1 MKAKTVLFT
10 IFLIFVACSSVAE
23 RNVMAVE
30 EDNDLAYRLRYSDVA
45 ASLQAAKKAYS
56 CSSKN
61 SDGQTEALNNMAYVA
76 YQQMRYDQALHLLQ
90 KVHDLSRNQLELLCA
105 DVLTMKVMQRIG
117 RGKSFF
123 DSRLRAQ
130 KRLRRILSEE
140 SSLTERQL
148 HRLHYALTEFH
159 IVASTYYF
167 YLGQDAAAQDEIQ
180 EAARYV
186 NLETDT
192 TQWLYYHYMLGSG
205 GLIEGTPE
213 EITVTE
219 FDHLIRVY
227 TLARAH
233 HFTYFEANALQSLS
247 AMITDSLR
255 ADLLKQQ
262 RLDAYSYLYEHHRRW
277 QSDSTLSS
285 RYQFAA
291 ALSHHSVALFQEYCD
306 LFQTAC
312 ALRTLGEVYFSG
324 GQYDA
329 ALHSFRSALH
339 LASGHR
345 RSPYQVT
352 PWLAGIHENLSLT
365 YSALGDKNLANEH
378 RNKYLDLLDLSR
390 QNRELDSRKALLG
403 QEAHREQIQFLFLL
417 LLVVL
422 VIVLSVTYYHQL
434 DNRSRSFEQ
443 RVRRISS
450 SEDCLQA
457 QERLQEILQ
466 ESEERLEE
474 NKEECQ
480 VMEQRIL
487 NEQQRH
493 ILQRTKLSVVYAI
506 IPYLDRVI
514 AEVKKL
520 DKEDGNAAAHLSY
533 IQELCTGMMAVNDRL
548 TSWIQMQQGRLSLQ
562 VTRFPLSE
570 VLQVISM
577 QQYAFAQQHLTLEV
591 PETTLQVKADKPLT
605 LFMVNTL
612 VDNARKFTPEGG
624 KVSARLDAT
633 DDYVE
638 ISVCDTGIGLSPEN
652 VKTLCDSK
660 VYDPSHIGATNEG
673 KGFGFGIMNCK
684 GIINSYRK
692 LSSLFSV
699 CDFGVESELGKGS
712 RFWFRLPRV
721 LPLLLL
727 LLSYSLLH
735 ASNSSSPTTSQKG
748 DQGVSPCPL
757 LLAPYPLNCSELYDS
772 TFAANLD
779 GRYADAYLFADSAI
793 RLMEMPVDTPLLVS
807 LYNEQ
812 AIAAQALGRWE
823 AYRLSNAECVRLH
836 RLLSTDG
843 SLASDCQRLEKMTE
857 DSRVLYV
864 LIVLLLIASLTLFYM
879 VVLRHRLR
887 HRASLDDL
895 YQRLTN
901 VLHAFPENA
910 TVLDGELQSVISN
923 LVQPQLRQPV
933 VELRQTLSS
942 QLAQVQETETA
953 IQEAEERVQRWRFE
967 HDRLY
972 VMNQI
977 LDNSLSTIKHET
989 MYFPSRIKQM
999 ADDMQQQGSDA
1010 ETSHNLLDL
1019 VTYYRHIYMLL
1030 YEQAQSQTDQSPLR
1044 IQPLAVSSLFNYAEQ
1059 THGIKCQ
1066 PTDARVKGNE
1076 MLLQLFLDQ
1085 MLAVV
1090 PANAKLSA
1098 EIRGGM
1104 NYILCDVEGQ
1114 QLSAQQLSE
1123 LFSPQTR
1130 RMEYLVMRQI
1140 VREHDAACGLPG
1152 LRLVA
1157 ENTERGYRISFSLL
1171 PI

>member
-1 MKAKTVLFT
+1 
-10 IFLIFVACSSVAE
+10 
-23 RNVMAVE
+23 MAVE
-30 EDNDLAYRLRYSDVA
+30 EANDLSYRLRYSDVS

-56 CSSKN
+56 CSTKN
-61 SDGQTEALNNMAYVA
+61 SDGQAEALNNMAYVA

-90 KVHDLSRNQLELLCA
+90 KVHDVSRNQLELLCA

-140 SSLTERQL
+140 SSLTERQQ

-159 IVASTYYF
+159 IVASTYYY
-167 YLGQDAAAQDEIQ
+167 YLGQDAAAQNEIQ

-205 GLIEGTPE
+205 GLVEGTPE

-227 TLARAH
+227 TLARANH
-233 HFTYFEANALQSLS
+233 YTYFEANALQSLS

-255 ADLLKQQ
+255 ADVLKQQ
-262 RLDAYSYLYEHHRRW
+262 CLDAYSYLYEHHRRW
-277 QSDSTLSS
+277 QSDSSLSS
-285 RYQFAA
+285 RHQFAA
-291 ALSHHSVALFQEYCD
+291 ALSHHSIALFQEYCD

-312 ALRTLGEVYFSG
+312 ALRTLGEVYFSA

-329 ALHSFRSALH
+329 ALRNFRSALH

-365 YSALGDKNLANEH
+365 YSALGNKHLANEH

-417 LLVVL
+417 LLVVV
-422 VIVLSVTYYHQL
+422 VIVLSVIYYRQL

-443 RVRRISS
+443 RVRKISS
-450 SEDCLQA
+450 SDACVEANQ
-457 QERLQEILQ
+457 RLQKLLQ
-466 ESEERLEE
+466 ENEELLEE
-474 NKEECQ
+474 NREECQ

-487 NEQQRH
+487 HEQQRH

-520 DKEDGNAAAHLSY
+520 DKGEDDIAVHLTY

-548 TSWIQMQQGRLSLQ
+548 TSWIQVQQGRLSLQ

-591 PETTLQVKADKPLT
+591 PETELQVKADKPLT

-624 KVSARLDAT
+624 KVSAQLDAT

-638 ISVCDTGIGLSPEN
+638 ISICDTGIGLSPED

-660 VYDPSHIGATNEG
+660 VYDPSHIGTSNEG

-699 CDFGVESELGKGS
+699 CDFGVESEVGKGS

-721 LPLLLL
+721 LPLLFFM
-727 LLSYSLLH
+727 LSSLF
-735 ASNSSSPTTSQKG
+735 TTATPQRS
-748 DQGVSPCPL
+748 
-757 LLAPYPLNCSELYDS
+757 SELYDS
-772 TFAANLD
+772 TFAANLE

-793 RLMEMPVDTPLLVS
+793 RLMEAPVDTPLLVM

-823 AYRLSNAECVRLH
+823 DYRLSNAECVRLH
-836 RLLSTDG
+836 RILSTDG
-843 SLASDCQRLEKMTE
+843 SLASDCQRLEKMTG

-879 VVLRHRLR
+879 VMLRHRLR

-901 VLHAFPENA
+901 VLRAFPENA
-910 TVLDGELQSVISN
+910 AVMDNELQSVIKG
-923 LVQPQLRQPV
+923 LEQPQLRQPV
-933 VELRQTLSS
+933 GELRQMLSS
-942 QLAQVQETETA
+942 GLVQIQETENA
-953 IQEAEERVQRWRFE
+953 VQEAEEKAQRWRFE

-999 ADDMQQQGSDA
+999 ADDMQQQGFDA

-1030 YEQAQSQTDQSPLR
+1030 YEQAQGQTDRSPLR
-1044 IQPLAVSSLFNYAEQ
+1044 IQPLAVSELFAYAEQ
-1059 THGIKCQ
+1059 RYGIKCQ
-1066 PTDARVKGNE
+1066 LTDTRVKGNE

-1090 PANAKLSA
+1090 PANARLSV
-1098 EIRGGM
+1098 EVREDM
-1104 NYILCDVEGQ
+1104 TYINCDVEGQ
-1114 QLSAQQLSE
+1114 QLSTQQLSE
-1123 LFSPQTR
+1123 LFSPQTEQ
-1130 RMEYLVMRQI
+1130 MEYLVMRQI
-1140 VREHDAACGLPG
+1140 VREHDTACGHPG

-1157 ENTERGYRISFSLL
+1157 ENTQQGYRISFSLL
-1171 PI
+1171 AMTGVTK